1 MRPRQTSL
9 PPRFPVALSKP
20 LARLDHLHNV
30 DVLLQRHNR
39 RRSQSQ
45 DPREG
50 RVHFVRASH
59 LHSACRP
66 RACEEYRGLWGGGR
80 AGLDRSWDLLVT
92 QKGGRE
98 ERRGE
103 GEQVEGDE
111 EQFVHGAEGE
121 EDFLCDR

>member
-1 MRPRQTSL
+1 MYCFSAITGAEVRVKT
-9 PPRFPVALSKP
+9 
-20 LARLDHLHNV
+20 H
-30 DVLLQRHNR
+30 
-39 RRSQSQ
+39 
-45 DPREG
+45 G
-50 RVHFVRASH
+50 RV
-59 LHSACRP
+59 HSACRP